1 MPQNQL
7 STGRMEAFSDG
18 VIAVIIT
25 IMVLELHVP
34 AEHLSNLDA
43 IRAILPTL
51 FIYLLS
57 FVQVGIYWVNH
68 HYLLDDADSAT
79 HGMLWANL
87 AFLFCLS
94 LFPFAARWIGERGIS
109 SFSVALY
116 AFVSVLPALAWNV
129 LSAIICRRIGAEP
142 ANSPAKLFT
151 SSALYLGA
159 IPVAYLS
166 PYAAL
171 GMLILVAILWLIPP
185 RKIIELTRTPPSPP
199 TR

>member
-1 MPQNQL
+1 MAQDQL
-7 STGRMEAFSDG
+7 SPARMEAFSDG

-34 AEHLSNLDA
+34 AEHLSNLDSL
-43 IRAILPTL
+43 RAVAPTL

-57 FVQVGIYWVNH
+57 FIQVGIYWVNH
-68 HYLLDDADSAT
+68 HYLIDDADSVT

-94 LFPFAARWIGERGIS
+94 LFPFAARWVGERGIS
-109 SFSVALY
+109 GFSIALY

-129 LSAIICRRIGAEP
+129 LSAIICRRNGTTSAD
-142 ANSPAKLFT
+142 SPAKLFT
-151 SSALYLGA
+151 SSALYIGA
-159 IPVAYLS
+159 IPVAFLS

-171 GMLILVAILWLIPP
+171 GMLIVVAILWLIPP
-185 RKIIELTRTPPSPP
+185 RQIVERTRT

>member
-1 MPQNQL
+1 MPDQQL
-7 STGRMEAFSDG
+7 STSRMEAFSDG

-34 AEHLSNLDA
+34 AEHLSNLDGLQA
-43 IRAILPTL
+43 VMPTL

-68 HYLLDDADSAT
+68 HYLLDDADSVT

-94 LFPFAARWIGERGIS
+94 LFPFGARWVGERGIS
-109 SFSVALY
+109 SFSIALY
-116 AFVSVLPALAWNV
+116 ALISVLPALAWNV
-129 LSAIICRRIGAEP
+129 LSAIICRRSGATSVD
-142 ANSPAKLFT
+142 SPAKVFS

-159 IPVAYLS
+159 IPVAFLS
-166 PYAAL
+166 PYGAL
-171 GMLILVAILWLIPP
+171 GMLIAVAVLWLIPP
-185 RKIIELTRTPPSPP
+185 RKIVERTRTSH
-199 TR
+199 TTSL

>member
-1 MPQNQL
+1 MATEQL
-7 STGRMEAFSDG
+7 STARMEAFSDG

-34 AEHLSNLDA
+34 AEHLSNLDGL
-43 IRAILPTL
+43 RAILPTL

-57 FVQVGIYWVNH
+57 FAQVGIYWVNH
-68 HYLLDDADSAT
+68 HYLVDDADSVT

-94 LFPFAARWIGERGIS
+94 LFPFGARWVGERGIS

-116 AFVSVLPALAWNV
+116 ASISVLPALAWNI
-129 LSAIICRRIGAEP
+129 LSSIICRRSGATSVD
-142 ANSPAKLFT
+142 SPIKVFGA
-151 SSALYLGA
+151 SALYIGA
-159 IPVAYLS
+159 IPVAFLS

-171 GMLILVAILWLIPP
+171 AMLIAVAIVWLTPP
-185 RKIIELTRTPPSPP
+185 RKIVERTRAL
-199 TR
+199 

>member
-1 MPQNQL
+1 MPEHQL
-7 STGRMEAFSDG
+7 STARMEAFSDG

-34 AEHLSNLDA
+34 AEHLSNLDSV
-43 IRAILPTL
+43 RAILPTL

-68 HYLLDDADSAT
+68 HYLLDDADSVS

-94 LFPFAARWIGERGIS
+94 LFPFAARWVGERDIS
-109 SFSVALY
+109 SFSIALY

-129 LSAIICRRIGAEP
+129 LSAIICRRNGRRSTDNPI
-142 ANSPAKLFT
+142 KLAAST
-151 SSALYLGA
+151 SLYLGA
-159 IPVAYLS
+159 IPIAFLS

-171 GMLILVAILWLIPP
+171 AMLIAVAILWLIPP
-185 RKIIELTRTPPSPP
+185 RRIVERTQNSRVPHS
-199 TR
+199 

>member
-1 MPQNQL
+1 
-7 STGRMEAFSDG
+7 MEAFSDG

-34 AEHLSNLDA
+34 PENLTNLQGLHA
-43 IRAILPTL
+43 IAPTL

-68 HYLLDDADSAT
+68 HYLIDDADSVT

-94 LFPFAARWIGERGIS
+94 LFPFAARWVGERGIS
-109 SFSVALY
+109 SFSVAFY
-116 AFVSVLPALAWNV
+116 AAVSVLPAFAWII
-129 LSAIICRRIGAEP
+129 LSSIICRRNGSTSVD
-142 ANSPAKLFT
+142 SPAKLLG
-151 SSALYLGA
+151 SAALYIGA
-159 IPVAYLS
+159 IPVAFLS

-171 GMLILVAILWLIPP
+171 AMLVTVAIIWLIPP
-185 RKIIELTRTPPSPP
+185 PKIVEITQNTHTHSL
-199 TR
+199 